1 MKNKAIS
8 TLKMV
13 QNMMNESAEVKRSV
27 GGTKEFRDV
36 LEFVIT
42 NKWYQDDI
50 TLTVDSRS
58 SKEIE
63 IMVNYEFNH
72 EIINEAKSVYNH

>member
-27 GGTKEFRDV
+27 GKTKEFRDV

-42 NKWYQDDI
+42 NKWYQDYI
-50 TLTVDSRS
+50 TLTVNSRS

>member
-1 MKNKAIS
+1 MKTQKKVS

-13 QNMMNESAEVKRSV
+13 QNMMNESAEVKRSI

-36 LEFVIT
+36 LEFVLS
-42 NKWYQDDI
+42 NKWCQDDI
-50 TLTVDSRS
+50 TLTVNSRS

-63 IMVNYEFNH
+63 KMVKSEFN
-72 EIINEAKSVYNH
+72 EKIINEAKSVY